1 MKSIIAKLKISG
13 KYLNLISSFQRLLL
27 PPWWEELQHL
37 GFLETSPSS
46 TLRPTSSAFEH
57 YESEDDDLK
66 KEDISFANNANLQAT
81 GNPYRSISL
90 TPGALLA
97 QKRSETS
104 QSRTSNSSL
113 EASASTI
120 GMYTLC
126 VNFKNLL
133 SHVFDKNFVKAMA
146 LENKLQDTVWKNEK
160 FSLIR
165 KYFVKS
171 THY

>member
-1 MKSIIAKLKISG
+1 M
-13 KYLNLISSFQRLLL
+13 L

-81 GNPYRSISL
+81 NPYRSISL

-104 QSRTSNSSL
+104 QSRTSNSSI

-120 GMYTLC
+120 GMYSDPIFDCPLLIFCPLC
-126 VNFKNLL
+126 L
-133 SHVFDKNFVKAMA
+133 
-146 LENKLQDTVWKNEK
+146 EK
-160 FSLIR
+160 F
-165 KYFVKS
+165 
-171 THY
+171 

>member
-1 MKSIIAKLKISG
+1 MWAKRTL
-13 KYLNLISSFQRLLL
+13 LRLLL

-66 KEDISFANNANLQAT
+66 KEDISFSNNANLQT
-81 GNPYRSISL
+81 NNPYRSISL

-120 GMYTLC
+120 GKKIEYIFFFEVCMYL
-126 VNFKNLL
+126 
-133 SHVFDKNFVKAMA
+133 M
-146 LENKLQDTVWKNEK
+146 
-160 FSLIR
+160 
-165 KYFVKS
+165 
-171 THY
+171 

>member
-1 MKSIIAKLKISG
+1 MNLPPQFLVKPLHDENADKVWAKRTQL
-13 KYLNLISSFQRLLL
+13 RLLL

-66 KEDISFANNANLQAT
+66 KEDISFSNNANLQT
-81 GNPYRSISL
+81 NNPYRSISL

-120 GMYTLC
+120 GKKIVYLC
-126 VNFKNLL
+126 
-133 SHVFDKNFVKAMA
+133 
-146 LENKLQDTVWKNEK
+146 
-160 FSLIR
+160 
-165 KYFVKS
+165 
-171 THY
+171 

>member
-1 MKSIIAKLKISG
+1 METALHILREINFSKILEV
-13 KYLNLISSFQRLLL
+13 KEYIYLCFFPYFQRLLL

-120 GMYTLC
+120 GILKIVRRAFYVYTVSLNSFQFF
-126 VNFKNLL
+126 NFD
-133 SHVFDKNFVKAMA
+133 F
-146 LENKLQDTVWKNEK
+146 T
-160 FSLIR
+160 
-165 KYFVKS
+165 
-171 THY
+171 

>member
-1 MKSIIAKLKISG
+1 M
-13 KYLNLISSFQRLLL
+13 L

-46 TLRPTSSAFEH
+46 TLRATSSAFEH

-120 GMYTLC
+120 GM
-126 VNFKNLL
+126 F
-133 SHVFDKNFVKAMA
+133 
-146 LENKLQDTVWKNEK
+146 
-160 FSLIR
+160 R
-165 KYFVKS
+165 
-171 THY
+171 

>member
-1 MKSIIAKLKISG
+1 M
-13 KYLNLISSFQRLLL
+13 L

-120 GMYTLC
+120 GMCTQC
-126 VNFKNLL
+126 RNFKNLL
-133 SHVFDKNFVKAMA
+133 SHIMTKNFVKATA
-146 LENKLQDTVWKNEK
+146 LLENKLQDTLRKSTIKRDHDFYGKINI
-160 FSLIR
+160 FS
-165 KYFVKS
+165 VKS
-171 THY
+171 TFLPKKLLNS